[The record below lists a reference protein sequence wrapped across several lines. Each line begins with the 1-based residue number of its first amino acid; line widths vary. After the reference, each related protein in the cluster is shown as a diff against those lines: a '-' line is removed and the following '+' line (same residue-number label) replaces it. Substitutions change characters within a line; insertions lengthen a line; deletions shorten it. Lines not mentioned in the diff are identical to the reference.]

1 MPETKEQELIEEKGV
16 EKQLKEQQLKQKLLK
31 IPVLNIVIKLLS
43 KIKLPGLEGLSLYDL
58 LELYIIGIAKGA
70 LTTRASAI
78 AYSFFTALFPF
89 FLFIVI
95 VIPSIPKDGFE
106 GDFLVFLESFL
117 PEAISDF
124 FSDNIFNALKDKNS
138 NTGLLS
144 TVLVVAIV
152 LMTNGVNALF
162 SGFENS
168 YHQQLTRN
176 AIKQYLFAMG
186 VALILSL
193 LLILTVAVLGYF
205 QIYVVDNTLAFLKGY
220 GYESRREADF
230 WARVAQYSF
239 FVIITF
245 LATATL
251 YYLGTREGR
260 KAKFFSVGALFTTIL
275 ILVTSYLF
283 GIYIENF
290 SSYNKLYG
298 SIGALL
304 ILLFYLWL
312 NANILLLGF
321 ELNMS
326 IMNLKKQQK
335 NE

>member
-1 MPETKEQELIEEKGV
+1 MPENIEKELLEEQNV
-16 EKQLKEQQLKQKLLK
+16 EGQLNEQLLKEKLLK
-31 IPVLNIVIKLLS
+31 IPVLNILIKLLS

-58 LELYIIGIAKGA
+58 LELYVIGIAKGA

-89 FLFIVI
+89 LLFII
-95 VIPSIPKDGFE
+95 IIIPSIPIEGFE
-106 GDFLVFLESFL
+106 KDFLAFLESVL
-117 PEAISDF
+117 PPTTSDF
-124 FSDNIFNALKDKNS
+124 FSENIFDALKGNNG

-144 TVLVVAIV
+144 TVLVVAIF

-176 AIKQYLFAMG
+176 AFKQYFFAMG

-193 LLILTVAVLGYF
+193 LLILTVAFLGYF
-205 QIYVVDNTLAFLKGY
+205 QIYVVDNTITFFEDHGY
-220 GYESRREADF
+220 DAKRKADL
-230 WARVAQYSF
+230 WARIAQYSF

-260 KAKFFSVGALFTTIL
+260 KASFFSVGALFTTIL
-275 ILVTSYLF
+275 IMLTSYLF
-283 GIYIENF
+283 GVYIENF
-290 SSYNKLYG
+290 SRYNELYG

-321 ELNMS
+321 ELNMAL
-326 IMNLKKQQK
+326 MGLRKQQD